1 MITAIYTGLQYGIV
15 AGFGT
20 AAFALTLA
28 ALWALIEFISYT
40 LGIYDKIFDTGD
52 KYDGSKRGPGT

>member
-1 MITAIYTGLQYGIV
+1 MINAIYTGLTYGII

-20 AAFALTLA
+20 AAFALTLV
-28 ALWALIEFISYT
+28 ALWALIEFVSYI

-52 KYDGSKRGPGT
+52 SYDGSKRGPGT